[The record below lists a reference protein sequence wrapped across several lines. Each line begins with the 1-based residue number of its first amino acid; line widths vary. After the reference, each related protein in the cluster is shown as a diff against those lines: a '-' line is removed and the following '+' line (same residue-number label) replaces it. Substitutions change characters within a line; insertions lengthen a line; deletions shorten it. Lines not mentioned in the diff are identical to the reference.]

1 MNKEFSTFKEHKL
14 HRFRL
19 WKQKNLNILIQ
30 ATGEDDDSRL
40 TIDYYIED
48 LEDRLDRQEDIVKKS
63 KSYHQRLM
71 SKNKELT
78 KSSTEITK
86 LKKQIKTLED
96 KINSYKFNDG
106 YV

>member
-30 ATGEDDDSRL
+30 ATGEDDDSQF

-78 KSSTEITK
+78 KLRTEIKK
-86 LKKQIKTLED
+86 LKKE
-96 KINSYKFNDG
+96 INS
-106 YV
+106 